1 MESLDKRS
9 LMALS
14 IAQTFVSLIFFVLG
28 MVDGFVIRFGY
39 ASLLYTPCWITVL
52 ALPVGLIGLTLAR
65 SRRPSPILIN
75 AIWSVSVACILY
87 SAMTISMYHH
97 WGMEMLLFYK
107 HLTAGSFSS
116 LDSLSSSPFV
126 KKDAKL
132 EFTEEEKA
140 ALAVFT
146 LIIIFCIIE
155 IILAAAIIK
164 ISGCQT
170 PQTAQT
176 PQSPQMYYMYPGMHI
191 QTGQD
196 GSQLGRTTTG
206 VYESSA
212 DDEPL
217 CTL

>member
-1 MESLDKRS
+1 
-9 LMALS
+9 
-14 IAQTFVSLIFFVLG
+14 
-28 MVDGFVIRFGY
+28 
-39 ASLLYTPCWITVL
+39 
-52 ALPVGLIGLTLAR
+52 
-65 SRRPSPILIN
+65 
-75 AIWSVSVACILY
+75 
-87 SAMTISMYHH
+87 MTISMYHH

-191 QTGQD
+191 QVLSCNALMTIMLSHQNIVMAMCDFYLLTRIKKDVYTRLKKIKRGYK
-196 GSQLGRTTTG
+196 QLKGTKRFRHVCHHQG
-206 VYESSA
+206 
-212 DDEPL
+212 
-217 CTL
+217 